1 MNTQKAKDRLH
12 ELNLKSLDFARF
24 EIATERVDYPLTDSV
39 ENARYEI
46 YCLLW
51 FNFISAL
58 FESDEIE
65 DPNDIFG
72 VGEVIRQHEKWWRND
87 PENENYNDDFRDF
100 IERELSKQNTDERNG

>member
-12 ELNLKSLDFARF
+12 ELNLKSLEFAKF

-51 FNFISAL
+51 FNFISEI
-58 FESDEIE
+58 FESDEIAN
-65 DPNDIFG
+65 PNDIFN
-72 VGEVIRQHEKWWRND
+72 VGEVIIQHEKWWKTD
-87 PENENYNDDFRDF
+87 PENQSYAEDFKAF
-100 IERELSKQNTDERNG
+100 IEGELSK